1 MKKNIKTNDAVF
13 YNGEV
18 YIQYKYGKKTK
29 QIKKHNEGKIA
40 LFTAITQALGGR
52 FDDAKKY
59 MPKYLMGVD
68 ATGDPESPCFY
79 YKAAVQDIMYFNDS
93 AISSGSE
100 NNIIRYVFVVPV
112 SSLIPDKQIT
122 QLQLKNESEDICA
135 TLDLEGTDRIDT
147 DVAASLL
154 IYWDLKF
161 MNPVSE

>member
-18 YIQYKYGKKTK
+18 YIQYKYGEKTK
-29 QIKKHNEGKIA
+29 QIRKHNEGKIA

-68 ATGDPESPCFY
+68 TTGDPESACFY
-79 YKAAVQDIMYFNDS
+79 YNAAVQDITYFNGTAPS
-93 AISSGSE
+93 PGSE
-100 NNIIRYVFVVPV
+100 NDIIRYVFVVPV
-112 SSLIPDKQIT
+112 SSLIPGKEIN
-122 QLQLKNESEDICA
+122 QLQLKNENEGICA
-135 TLDLEGTDRIDT
+135 TLDLEGTNRIDT

-161 MNPVSE
+161 MSPVSE

>member
-18 YIQYKYGKKTK
+18 YIQYKYGEKTK
-29 QIKKHNEGKIA
+29 QIKKHNKGEIA
-40 LFTAITQALGGR
+40 LFTAITQALGRR
-52 FDDAKKY
+52 FDDAEKY

-68 ATGDPESPCFY
+68 TTGDPELDCFFY
-79 YKAAVQDIMYFNDS
+79 NAAFQDIVYFNDNGV
-93 AISSGSE
+93 SSGSD

-112 SSLIPDKQIT
+112 SSLIPDQLIT
-122 QLQLKNESEDICA
+122 QLQLKNENGGICA

-161 MNPVSE
+161 MSPVSE

>member
-68 ATGDPESPCFY
+68 TTGDPELDCFFY
-79 YKAAVQDIMYFNDS
+79 NAAVQDITYFNGDET
-93 AISSGSE
+93 SSGSE

-112 SSLIPDKQIT
+112 SSLIPDQLIT
-122 QLQLKNESEDICA
+122 QLQLKNELNDICA
-135 TLDLEGTDRIDT
+135 TLDLGETERIDT

-161 MNPVSE
+161 MSPVSE